1 MDHIIVTTHGGG
13 IFSLFHQALATIVN
27 MYGAARA
34 DSIHSFQIRISQEHF
49 LHNKT
54 MFDSFF
60 ESDATSITNTNTIQI
75 DRNRDGIVMFV
86 KVTEDPALLSTL
98 KTILYKNKINTS
110 IEARVVEFCK
120 QYQITNRTLT
130 VHIRLTDMN
139 TLHTDLY
146 GTRTFDDYKK
156 DIDTL
161 LETYPEIDTLYVAS
175 DNRESIDKLVSLYS
189 SRMPVISFHHEYRMP
204 NETSDN
210 YQFVL
215 NDINRLPDVPVTVF
229 TELLIGSKGGHFL
242 GRISDVSNFIILY
255 SDTFKSIQYVN

>member
-1 MDHIIVTTHGGG
+1 MDLIIVTTHGGG
-13 IFSLFHQALATIVN
+13 IFSLFHQALAAIVN
-27 MYGAARA
+27 RYGATRA

-49 LHNKT
+49 FHNKT

-60 ESDATSITNTNTIQI
+60 ESDSTPITNTIQI
-75 DRNRDGIVMFV
+75 DRNRDGIIHFV

-98 KTILYKNKINTS
+98 KTILHKNKINTS
-110 IEARVVEFCK
+110 IESRVAEFCK

-146 GTRTFDDYKK
+146 GICTFDDYKK
-156 DIDTL
+156 GIDTL
-161 LETYPEIDTLYVAS
+161 LETHPEIDSLYVAS
-175 DNRESIDKLVSLYS
+175 DNRESIDKLMAHYS
-189 SRMPVISFHHEYRMP
+189 SRMSVISFHHEYRMP
-204 NETSDN
+204 SETSDN
-210 YQFVL
+210 YKFIL
-215 NDINRLPDVPVTVF
+215 NDINHLPDMPVTVF

-255 SDTFKSIQYVN
+255 SDTFKTIQYVN